1 MAANEPTFSW
11 SRLTTKTWLWLL
23 TILVTILVARPCL
36 AQEAFVLSELNA
48 ERHLVA
54 QGGYFPRIV
63 VLPGGDL
70 LATFK
75 YGAPHVGKGGKA
87 GLSRSTD
94 GGRTWSPPQTVF
106 DMPDADDGVIAS
118 AVLRDG
124 TIMLGA
130 VSYTW
135 QGEAYQNRVD
145 WTADPYIIKSVDQG
159 RTWSRPVKVDVRP
172 YTWGYPFG
180 HILELDDG
188 TLLLS
193 GYGGYLPRG
202 PEDDPA
208 EAKELIASGKSPG
221 KPEQQRGDFSFVVR
235 SRDGGKTWGD
245 SSLIARG
252 FNEVSVL
259 SVKGGRLLAVM
270 RSQGAGHLSS
280 SISSDQGD
288 HWSAPVQITED
299 REHPGDLL
307 RLSSGRILL
316 TFGQRNK
323 PYGVQA
329 MISND
334 EGITWSRRE
343 RVMLAWDG
351 DHGDIGYPVTVER
364 ADGKLL
370 TVYYVVYGDPDY
382 GGGKGIAPKNAFTR
396 VVIWD
401 PPESWTRSLP

>member
-1 MAANEPTFSW
+1 
-11 SRLTTKTWLWLL
+11 
-23 TILVTILVARPCL
+23 
-36 AQEAFVLSELNA
+36 
-48 ERHLVA
+48 
-54 QGGYFPRIV
+54 
-63 VLPGGDL
+63 
-70 LATFK
+70 
-75 YGAPHVGKGGKA
+75 
-87 GLSRSTD
+87 
-94 GGRTWSPPQTVF
+94 
-106 DMPDADDGVIAS
+106 
-118 AVLRDG
+118 
-124 TIMLGA
+124 
-130 VSYTW
+130 
-135 QGEAYQNRVD
+135 
-145 WTADPYIIKSVDQG
+145 
-159 RTWSRPVKVDVRP
+159 
-172 YTWGYPFG
+172 
-180 HILELDDG
+180 
-188 TLLLS
+188 
-193 GYGGYLPRG
+193 
-202 PEDDPA
+202 
-208 EAKELIASGKSPG
+208 
-221 KPEQQRGDFSFVVR
+221 
-235 SRDGGKTWGD
+235 
-245 SSLIARG
+245 
-252 FNEVSVL
+252 
-259 SVKGGRLLAVM
+259 M